1 MGLAIT
7 AAAIFVLC
15 LIAAGL
21 MKHAEARGDTTALQN
36 RLEASRDSQLQ
47 DDQGHYVPDPA
58 EDTTSEDYINLEQ
71 HWNP

>member
-7 AAAIFVLC
+7 AVAIVAVC
-15 LIAAGL
+15 LIAAL
-21 MKHAEARGDTTALQN
+21 LKRAESHDETVALQN

-47 DDQGHYVPDPA
+47 DYQEHYVPDPV
-58 EDTTSEDYINLEQ
+58 EDSASEDFINLEQ